1 MRKNNEKTVDLGPV
15 WTHNKNMMKRKKRS
29 DRTHIIYELVVKGKS
44 YVGITA
50 KTESTV
56 LKSVLSRFAK
66 HTYRARTED
75 KTWPLYEAMRKHGP
89 EAFEVFV
96 LETGRGKAWAHQ
108 RERELIAEMKPK
120 LNLA

>member
-1 MRKNNEKTVDLGPV
+1 MNCKNTP
-15 WTHNKNMMKRKKRS
+15 RKKRT
-29 DRTHIIYELVVKGKS
+29 DRTHIIYELVVNGKS

-56 LKSVLSRFAK
+56 TKSVLSRFAK

-75 KTWPLYEAMRKHGP
+75 KVWPLYTAMRKFGA

-108 RERELIAEMKPK
+108 RERELIAEMQPV

>member
-1 MRKNNEKTVDLGPV
+1 
-15 WTHNKNMMKRKKRS
+15 MMKRKKRS

-56 LKSVLSRFAK
+56 NKSVLSRFAK

-75 KTWPLYEAMRKHGP
+75 KTWPLYDAMRKHGA
-89 EAFEVFV
+89 ESFEVFI
-96 LETGRGKAWAHQ
+96 LEVGRGKAWAHR
-108 RERELIAEMKPK
+108 RERELIAEMQPE

>member
-1 MRKNNEKTVDLGPV
+1 MNCKNTP
-15 WTHNKNMMKRKKRS
+15 RKKRT
-29 DRTHIIYELVVKGKS
+29 DRTHIIYELIVNGNS

-56 LKSVLSRFAK
+56 NKSVLSRFAK

-75 KTWPLYEAMRKHGP
+75 KTWPLYTAMRKFGV
-89 EAFEVFV
+89 EAFEVFI

-108 RERELIAEMKPK
+108 RERELIAEMQPK

>member
-1 MRKNNEKTVDLGPV
+1 MNCKNT
-15 WTHNKNMMKRKKRS
+15 TRKKRT
-29 DRTHIIYELVVKGKS
+29 DRTHIIYELVVNGKS

-50 KTESTV
+50 KTETTV
-56 LKSVLSRFAK
+56 NKSVLSRFAK

-75 KTWPLYEAMRKHGP
+75 KTWPLYTAMRKFGA

-108 RERELIAEMKPK
+108 RERELIAEMQPI

>member
-1 MRKNNEKTVDLGPV
+1 MNSKNTP
-15 WTHNKNMMKRKKRS
+15 RKKRT
-29 DRTHIIYELVVKGKS
+29 DRTHIIYELVVNGKS

-56 LKSVLSRFAK
+56 NKSVLSRFAK

-75 KTWPLYEAMRKHGP
+75 KTWPLYTAMRKFGA
-89 EAFEVFV
+89 EAFEVFI

-108 RERELIAEMKPK
+108 RERELIAEMQPV